1 MLEAMEEVAARDIMP
16 TLRAKAS
23 STSPRARQS
32 CAHICCPRVEPM
44 TLRVLMLLMLKGTE
58 AMAKG
63 HVVSFHVAGVVGV
76 MQVAQ
81 TEVNLILKFRILTE
95 YHGPER
101 VQQRLYALECPHLH
115 VAGVAPFRIVCHG
128 VVA

>member
-44 TLRVLMLLMLKGTE
+44 TLRVLMLLILKGTE
-58 AMAKG
+58 AMAKLTKLIIAISSTSIETVRRVM
-63 HVVSFHVAGVVGV
+63 VVV
-76 MQVAQ
+76 
-81 TEVNLILKFRILTE
+81 
-95 YHGPER
+95 
-101 VQQRLYALECPHLH
+101 RLPLAMLSPSTSR
-115 VAGVAPFRIVCHG
+115 A
-128 VVA
+128 

>member
-1 MLEAMEEVAARDIMP
+1 MNAVTTATPKPIRIIGRLSATRSEPDMLEAMEEVAARDIMP

-58 AMAKG
+58 AMAKLTKLIIAISSTSIETVSRVM
-63 HVVSFHVAGVVGV
+63 VV
-76 MQVAQ
+76 
-81 TEVNLILKFRILTE
+81 
-95 YHGPER
+95 ER
-101 VQQRLYALECPHLH
+101 LPLAMLSPSTSRA
-115 VAGVAPFRIVCHG
+115 
-128 VVA
+128 